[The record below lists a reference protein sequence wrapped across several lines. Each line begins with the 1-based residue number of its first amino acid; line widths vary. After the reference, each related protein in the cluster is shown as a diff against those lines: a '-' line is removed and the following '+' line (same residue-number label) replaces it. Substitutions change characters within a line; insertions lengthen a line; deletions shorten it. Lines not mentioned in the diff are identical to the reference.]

1 MYLALDQGTTSSR
14 AILFSEGGEILAC
27 AQEEF
32 PQIFPQP
39 GWVEHDLER
48 IWQSQL
54 ATARRALSEAGVRAS
69 EVKAI
74 GIANQ
79 RETAAL
85 WDRKTGRPAA
95 NAIVW
100 QDRRTVEACE
110 RLKAE
115 GLEQTVQQKTG
126 LVIDPYF
133 SATKFRWLLDR
144 AGPGDWC
151 AGTID
156 SYLLFRLTG
165 GRTHATDATNA
176 SRTML
181 FDIRSLK
188 WDEELC
194 RLFGVDI
201 AALPRVERSDA
212 FFGETEPE
220 HFGAP
225 IPVRG
230 VLGDQQAATLGQGC
244 LEAGSVKNTYGT
256 GSFLLANIGGRPL
269 ASRHRLL
276 ATVAWHTAGGAVYAF
291 EGSVF
296 VAGSAVQ
303 WLRDGLGIIQSSDQ
317 IEELAASVED
327 SGGVSFVP
335 AFVGLGAPYWDPDAR
350 GLLTG
355 LTRGTTKAHIARATL
370 EAVCLQTAD
379 VVEAMQADCPAP
391 LRELRVDGGMT
402 RNDLLMQMQADLLQL
417 PVLRAGLAET
427 TAFGAAKI
435 AGMPGELPAG
445 RVFEPRKP
453 KAWAKELK
461 DRWRMSVQR
470 ARTF

>member
-14 AILFSEGGEILAC
+14 AILFSEEGEILAC

-32 PQIFPQP
+32 PQVFPQP

-54 ATARRALSEAGVRAS
+54 ATARRALSEAGVRAG

-79 RETAAL
+79 RETAAV
-85 WDRKTGRPAA
+85 WDRRTGRPAA

-100 QDRRTVEACE
+100 QDRRTAETCE
-110 RLKAE
+110 RLKAD
-115 GLEQTVQQKTG
+115 GLEETVQQKTG

-133 SATKFRWLLDR
+133 SATKFRWLLDSV
-144 AGPGDWC
+144 GPGDWC

-181 FDIRSLK
+181 FNIRSLG
-188 WDEELC
+188 WDDELC
-194 RLFGVDI
+194 RLFGVDP

-212 FFGETEPE
+212 FYGETEPE

-230 VLGDQQAATLGQGC
+230 VLGDQQAATYGQGC
-244 LEAGSVKNTYGT
+244 TDAGSVKNTYGT
-256 GSFLLANIGGRPL
+256 GSFLLANVGDRPL
-269 ASRHRLL
+269 ASRNRLL

-303 WLRDGLGIIQSSDQ
+303 WLRDGLGIIETSDQ
-317 IEELAASVED
+317 IEGLAASVED
-327 SGGVSFVP
+327 SGGVCFVP
-335 AFVGLGAPYWDPDAR
+335 AFVGLGAPYWDSGAR

-355 LTRGTTKAHIARATL
+355 LTRGTTRSHIARAAL
-370 EAVCLQTAD
+370 EAVCLQTMD
-379 VVEAMQADCPAP
+379 VIEAMQADCPTP

-402 RNDLLMQMQADLLQL
+402 RNNLLMQMQADLLQM
-417 PVLRAGLAET
+417 PVMRASLTET
-427 TAFGAAKI
+427 TAFGAAKM
-435 AGMPGELPAG
+435 AGMPGELRPG
-445 RVFEPRKP
+445 RVFEPQKP
-453 KAWAKELK
+453 KTWADDLREK
-461 DRWRMSVQR
+461 WRLAVLR